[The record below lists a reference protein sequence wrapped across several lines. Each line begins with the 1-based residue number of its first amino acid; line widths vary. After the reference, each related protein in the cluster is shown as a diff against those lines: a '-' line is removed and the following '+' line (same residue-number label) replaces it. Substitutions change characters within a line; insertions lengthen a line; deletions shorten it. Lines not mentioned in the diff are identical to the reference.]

1 MASPPPPARMRLPS
15 AWRRVWRGGD
25 ASWVLELLI
34 VLSLLLLLAVVTP
47 IGSQL
52 GSISPHPFW
61 IPVLLL
67 ASQYGTIPGIAAAV
81 ASMALH
87 WVAASASSQTGG
99 EDVYD
104 YLYRMWREPML
115 WPVAAVVLGSFRD
128 QHAHK
133 AEALRSRLAEADAR
147 VLSIGNLAERLRSH
161 CDALE
166 RQIACAAERSIETGL
181 GVLDD
186 VHRASQ
192 EELKPILQ
200 RAMDIL
206 LGTASY
212 LLLTSR
218 DGYLAI
224 NPELS
229 CVLDDARRL
238 PAIQSLPEDLEAE
251 LARGQRLLSV
261 RRSRDVQLLAGVALI
276 AAPIISPQGDRMIGV
291 LLVQTMDPMRLTE
304 ESERSMRMLCRE
316 LSHALSRDPILVT
329 FKRERL
335 PARLVSVAAG
345 GTPPA
350 R

>member
-15 AWRRVWRGGD
+15 AWRRLWRGGA
-25 ASWVLELLI
+25 ASWLLELLI
-34 VLSLLLLLAVVTP
+34 VLSMLLLLAVVTP

-81 ASMALH
+81 AAMALH
-87 WVAASASSQTGG
+87 WVAAGTTSQTGG

-133 AEALRSRLAEADAR
+133 ADALRSRLVEADAR
-147 VLSIGNLAERLRSH
+147 VLSIGNLAEKLRSH

-166 RQIACAAERSIETGL
+166 RQIACTAERSIETGL
-181 GVLDD
+181 AVLDD
-186 VHRASQ
+186 VHRARQ
-192 EELKPILQ
+192 EELKPALQ
-200 RAMDIL
+200 RAMDML
-206 LGTASY
+206 LGKASY

-218 DGYLAI
+218 DGRLAI

-229 CVLDDARRL
+229 CVLHEARKL
-238 PAIQSLPEDLEAE
+238 PAVESLPEGLEAE
-251 LARGQRLLSV
+251 LVRGHRLLSV
-261 RRSRDVQLLAGVALI
+261 RRSWDVHLLAGVALI
-276 AAPIISPQGDRMIGV
+276 AAPILSSQGDRLIGV
-291 LLVQTMDPMRLTE
+291 LLVQTMDPIRLTE
-304 ESERSMRMLCRE
+304 ETERSLRMLCRE
-316 LSHALSRDPILVT
+316 LSHALSRDPILIT

-335 PARLVSVAAG
+335 PTRLVSVAAG
-345 GTPPA
+345 GTT
-350 R
+350 